1 MRVGSAWLEG
11 ADAIGGNGRRPSRQG
26 CRVVGIGTALP
37 GQRISNSDIEQFL
50 DTSDEWIQSR
60 TGIRERRVA
69 EPDLTLLE
77 LAARAARAALSAA
90 AVDPSEVD
98 TIICSSSSPDS
109 TFPSLACRL
118 QADLGSPLG
127 AAFDLQ
133 AACSGALYGVALAQ
147 SMIQSGLSRTVL
159 VVGAEI
165 FTRVVDWSDRSTAV
179 LFGDGAGAFLVRDHD
194 HDGAEILEIELGAD
208 GQGAWALDTVTF
220 TPPDSASPPPP
231 LPEFASGTR
240 ALDRVIQMNG
250 REVFRF
256 STKILEQVVVRLSAA
271 AGIEPNEI
279 ALIVPHQANS
289 RILATAAGRL
299 GLAFERFVCNVDR
312 LGNTSSASIPLALA
326 EAAREGRCHDGELVG
341 LVAFGAGLTWG
352 GVLLRWHPTAVGV
365 DDPSAP
371 ALDRGAGD
379 REQFASPDHQEV
391 PG

>member
-1 MRVGSAWLEG
+1 
-11 ADAIGGNGRRPSRQG
+11 
-26 CRVVGIGTALP
+26 VVGIGTALP
-37 GQRISNSDIEQFL
+37 GLRISNSDIEQFL

-118 QADLGSPLG
+118 QAELGSPLG

-159 VVGAEI
+159 VVAAEI

-179 LFGDGAGAFLVRDHD
+179 LFGDGAGALLVRDHD
-194 HDGAEILEIELGAD
+194 HEGAEILEIELGAD
-208 GQGAWALDTVTF
+208 GQGAWALDTVNF
-220 TPPDSASPPPP
+220 NPADPALASS

-240 ALDRVIQMNG
+240 ALDRVIKMNG

-256 STKILEQVVVRLSAA
+256 STKILEQIVVRLSAA

-279 ALIVPHQANS
+279 SLIVPHQANS

-299 GLAFERFVCNVDR
+299 GLPFERFVCNVDR
-312 LGNTSSASIPLALA
+312 LGNTSSASVPLALA

-352 GVLLRWHPTAVGV
+352 GVLLRWHPTAVGI
-365 DDPSAP
+365 DDPNAT
-371 ALDRGAGD
+371 ALDQGLGEH
-379 REQFASPDHQEV
+379 EQQPSPDHQEV
-391 PG
+391 SG

>member
-1 MRVGSAWLEG
+1 MRVGSAWLG
-11 ADAIGGNGRRPSRQG
+11 DADAVGGNGRRPLRQG
-26 CRVVGIGTALP
+26 CRVVGIGSSLP
-37 GQRISNSDIEQFL
+37 GLRISNSDIEQFL

-118 QADLGSPLG
+118 QAELGSPLG

-147 SMIQSGLSRTVL
+147 SMIQGGLSQTVL

-194 HDGAEILEIELGAD
+194 HEGAEILEIELGAD
-208 GQGAWALDTVTF
+208 GQGAWALDTVNF
-220 TPPDSASPPPP
+220 TPPDPSSPSS
-231 LPEFASGTR
+231 LPDFASGRR
-240 ALDRVIQMNG
+240 ALDRVIRMNG

-256 STKILEQVVVRLSAA
+256 STKILEQIVVRLAAA
-271 AGIEPNEI
+271 AGIEPTDI
-279 ALIVPHQANS
+279 SLIVPHQANS

-299 GLAFERFVCNVDR
+299 GLPFERFVCNVDR

-352 GVLLRWHPTAVGV
+352 GVLLRWHPTAVGI

-371 ALDRGAGD
+371 ASDRGVEEH
-379 REQFASPDHQEV
+379 EQSPSPDHQEV
-391 PG
+391 SG

>member
-1 MRVGSAWLEG
+1 MRVGSAWLGG

-26 CRVVGIGTALP
+26 CRLVGIGTALP
-37 GQRISNSDIEQFL
+37 GLRISNSDIAQFL

-90 AVDPSEVD
+90 ALDPSEVD

-118 QADLGSPLG
+118 QAELGSPHG

-133 AACSGALYGVALAQ
+133 AACSGAIYGLVLAQ
-147 SMIQSGLSRTVL
+147 SMIQSGLSQTVL

-165 FTRVVDWSDRSTAV
+165 FSRVVDWSDRSTAV
-179 LFGDGAGAFLVRDHD
+179 LFGDGAGAFLIRDDD

-208 GQGAWALDTVTF
+208 GQGAWALDTVNF
-220 TPPDSASPPPP
+220 THPDSASPPPP

-256 STKILEQVVVRLSAA
+256 STKILEQIVVRLSAA

-279 ALIVPHQANS
+279 SLIVPHQANS

-299 GLAFERFVCNVDR
+299 GLPFERFVCNVDR

-326 EAAREGRCHDGELVG
+326 EASREGRCHDGELVG

-352 GVLLRWHPTAVGV
+352 GVLLRWHPTAVGI

-371 ALDRGAGD
+371 ALHRGVED
-379 REQFASPDHQEV
+379 HEQFASPDHQEV